1 MPCSK
6 IRWWCIHFTSIPSSW
21 HVNGWGSGCNARCNP
36 KSLHFERCI
45 GIKASRCLMFF
56 ALTQLLTSPLVK
68 LSAPKFI
75 RSISFHS
82 SLHLGKAHTFQTGEE
97 QSMHSTRHTTLCIS
111 KGWNQ
116 HLHTIHL
123 ATSISEA
130 LLHSGRHRQ
139 EWRHLAG
146 LCPKWKWRI
155 HARCKEN
162 YQTLVQVVRK
172 TCLKFKGRSLSL
184 DALRHQDT
192 WEVPCIHWKHQGWRK
207 QNYDSCKS
215 GLHRLRLWLFTGCYP
230 VFVAVS
236 INLHSCKNFWGCTV
250 YRS

>member
-6 IRWWCIHFTSIPSSW
+6 IRWWRIHFTSIPSSW
-21 HVNGWGSGCNARCNP
+21 RVNGWVRVQCTMQSTN
-36 KSLHFERCI
+36 LHFERCV
-45 GIKASRCLMFF
+45 GIKVSRCLMFF
-56 ALTQLLTSPLVK
+56 SHWLLTSPLVK
-68 LSAPKFI
+68 LRAPKFI

-116 HLHTIHL
+116 NLHTIHL
-123 ATSISEA
+123 ATSISKA

-146 LCPKWKWRI
+146 LCHEMNSP
-155 HARCKEN
+155 CKEN
-162 YQTLVQVVRK
+162 YRTVVQVVRK

-192 WEVPCIHWKHQGWRK
+192 WEVPCNHWKHQRWRK

-215 GLHRLRLWLFTGCYP
+215 GL
-230 VFVAVS
+230 
-236 INLHSCKNFWGCTV
+236 
-250 YRS
+250 YRG